1 MPDPQTWN
9 RKAMLLVLRGD
20 ETQLAEV
27 VRIFLEEAPRA
38 LASLRD
44 AAEQGDTSTIERIS
58 HTLKGDLAY
67 MALPELGKIAAEVE
81 QLSRQGNLDQARPLA
96 KALERAI
103 EQVCVT
109 VKRSAGAEATKSRA
123 AVAGPNS

>member
-1 MPDPQTWN
+1 
-9 RKAMLLVLRGD
+9 MLLVLRGD

-44 AAEQGDTSTIERIS
+44 AAERGDTSTMERIA

-67 MALPELGKIAAEVE
+67 MALPELGKMAAELE
-81 QLSRQGNLDQARPLA
+81 QLSRHGNLDQARPLA
-96 KALERAI
+96 KTLERAI

-109 VKRSAGAEATKSRA
+109 VKRSAGAEAMKSRA
-123 AVAGPNS
+123 AGAGTNS

>member
-1 MPDPQTWN
+1 MPDTQTWN

-38 LASLRD
+38 LTTLRD
-44 AAEQGDTSTIERIS
+44 AAERGDTSTMERIS

-67 MALPELGKIAAEVE
+67 MALPELRKIAAELE
-81 QLSRQGNLDQARPLA
+81 QASRHGKLDQARQLA
-96 KALERAI
+96 KTLEWAI

-109 VKRSAGAEATKSRA
+109 VKRSAGAEAMKTRA

>member
-1 MPDPQTWN
+1 MPDHQTWN

-38 LASLRD
+38 LATLRD
-44 AAEQGDTSTIERIS
+44 ATERGDTSTMERIS

-67 MALPELGKIAAEVE
+67 MALPELGKIAVE
-81 QLSRQGNLDQARPLA
+81 LEQASRHGSLDQARPLA
-96 KALERAI
+96 ETLERAI
-103 EQVCVT
+103 QQVYVT
-109 VKRSAGAEATKSRA
+109 VKRSAGAEAMKTRA